1 MSRKKTVADAS
12 PHVVEWVVGFM
23 STLLV
28 VAMIGFIGFEVFS
41 EEGGPPRLAVS
52 MLDQRSKAAPNELL
66 FEIANS
72 ADTTAAAVVVRG
84 ELHIRGS
91 ADVET
96 SEAQF
101 DYVPAHSKARGALI
115 FSTPVEGENV
125 AIRVVGYAD
134 P

>member
-1 MSRKKTVADAS
+1 MSCRKTVANAS
-12 PHVVEWVVGFM
+12 PHVVEWIVGLS

-52 MLDQRSKAAPNELL
+52 ILDQRSKAAPNELL
-66 FEIANS
+66 FEVANS

-84 ELHIRGS
+84 ELRGS
-91 ADVET
+91 GGGDAET
-96 SEAQF
+96 SEATF

-115 FSTPVEGENV
+115 FTSPVDGGNA